1 MKLIHAFKSL
11 VSHLNPFMEED
22 LTALTRACQVGNL
35 NKVVKLLT
43 KKQLRINPIPV
54 ESILTSAIMHGQVDI
69 INYLLTSSNAK
80 EFQKPDLRMAK
91 LLESAAIHGQK
102 EVITYFLLSD
112 TDKYKMP
119 QSKENIVLDYLS
131 QLLHF
136 DIIDSLIKS
145 PLFSDKI
152 DLLTNNDILFVQ
164 LYNNRKDDFLDY
176 LIFER
181 KLEKTQAIEIFLNN
195 SQLNRQDNPYLKQI
209 KHMFEVRDLNN
220 DLNNE
225 LKTNIGNSTKKIK
238 V

>member
-119 QSKENIVLDYLS
+119 QSKENIVL
-131 QLLHF
+131 
-136 DIIDSLIKS
+136 
-145 PLFSDKI
+145 
-152 DLLTNNDILFVQ
+152 
-164 LYNNRKDDFLDY
+164 
-176 LIFER
+176 
-181 KLEKTQAIEIFLNN
+181 
-195 SQLNRQDNPYLKQI
+195 
-209 KHMFEVRDLNN
+209 
-220 DLNNE
+220 
-225 LKTNIGNSTKKIK
+225 G
-238 V
+238 